1 MIITP
6 TKFCVFTALLRR
18 LSRKIVQQGFDH
30 RLSGDRGLY
39 GQGLYFTTDFCKAAK
54 HWYDERNGRSLVSL
68 AQLGFAAVVHS
79 ETARHACCRIHI
91 VGGRNAEGQAT
102 FAATQ
107 RPSDGLAMKP
117 DSVGNAAY
125 YLH

>member
-54 HWYDERNGRSLVSL
+54 HCNTSDDLGRRCVEGVLTGCKSNSNVARTTLSIVRD
-68 AQLGFAAVVHS
+68 AVRARVVH
-79 ETARHACCRIHI
+79 
-91 VGGRNAEGQAT
+91 
-102 FAATQ
+102 
-107 RPSDGLAMKP
+107 
-117 DSVGNAAY
+117 
-125 YLH
+125 